1 MARPILAIMLSCML
15 AAAQQVGQNA
25 PLEHEETTTIKVSS
39 QLVVEAVVVRDK
51 KGDPVP
57 GLTVKDFTL
66 TEDGVPQKIRFCEQ
80 QELPHGPSAEPIA
93 PPQPGNV
100 TIYDRLARTRIT
112 PEVAG
117 NIRYKDRR
125 LLTLYFD
132 MTAMPTADQM
142 RALAAAQKF
151 IRTQMGPADLIS
163 IMRFS
168 GGAVDVLQDFT
179 GERDRLL
186 SIVQTMIVGEGQGLG
201 ES

>member
-1 MARPILAIMLSCML
+1 MLS
-15 AAAQQVGQNA
+15 AAQQVGQNA
-25 PLEHEETTTIKVSS
+25 PLEREQTTTIKVSS

-57 GLTVKDFTL
+57 GLTAKDFTV
-66 TEDGVPQKIRFCEQ
+66 TEDGVPQKIRFCEH
-80 QELPHGPSAEPIA
+80 QELPNGPSAEPIA
-93 PPQPGNV
+93 SSRPTNV

-142 RALAAAQKF
+142 RALAAAQSPSCDIPEALWKCC
-151 IRTQMGPADLIS
+151 RTSQAN
-163 IMRFS
+163 
-168 GGAVDVLQDFT
+168 AT
-179 GERDRLL
+179 GC
-186 SIVQTMIVGEGQGLG
+186 
-201 ES
+201 